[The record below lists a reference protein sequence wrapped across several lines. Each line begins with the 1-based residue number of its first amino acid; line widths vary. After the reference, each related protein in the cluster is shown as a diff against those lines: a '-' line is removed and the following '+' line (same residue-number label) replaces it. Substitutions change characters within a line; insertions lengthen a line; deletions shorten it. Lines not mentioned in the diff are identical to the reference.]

1 MKTKILSLATVSVA
15 LLGLRAQADDAGY
28 AFLKIAPGARAAA
41 MGAFT
46 AVQGDAQALTYNP
59 AGIAGSKERYAV
71 SASHV
76 ELFEDMRLENVVFTH
91 KALGGTMGYSLVYLN
106 EGTMEGRDAQR
117 RPTGDFKSSEYAGQV
132 TYAGQT
138 GMLSYGIGVKG
149 IHSKI
154 ENESGTGYAFDG
166 GVGLH
171 AGNFDFAASVLNLG
185 KGPKLISES
194 SSLPTTLNAGV
205 GYQFRMGLLV
215 TGDVRQNVPERRTTF
230 AVGGELPVYG
240 LIYLRGGYIYDKEN
254 KKDPDQKVPR
264 GMSAGFG
271 LSIATLRVDYAISS
285 LGELGYTHR
294 FTLGFGF

>member
-1 MKTKILSLATVSVA
+1 MKTKMISLAFVTVA
-15 LLGLRAQADDAGY
+15 LSGLSAQADDAGF

-46 AVQGDAQALTYNP
+46 AVKDDVQAMSYNP
-59 AGIAGSKERYAV
+59 AGISGKDRYAL

-76 ELFEDMRLENVVFTH
+76 ELFEDMRLENVMFTH
-91 KALGGTMGYSLVYLN
+91 KAFGGTLGYSLIYLN
-106 EGTMEGRDAQR
+106 EGTLEGRDAQR

-132 TYAGQT
+132 TYAGQA
-138 GMLSYGIGVKG
+138 GPLSYGLGVKG

-166 GVGLH
+166 GAILHVGS
-171 AGNFDFAASVLNLG
+171 FDIAASVLNLG

-194 SSLPTTLNAGV
+194 SSLPTTLNGGV
-205 GYQFRMGLLV
+205 AYQFRMGLLL
-215 TGDVRQNVPERRTTF
+215 TADARQNVPEKRTTF
-230 AVGGELPVYG
+230 ALGGEMPLYG

-254 KKDPDQKVPR
+254 KKDPDRKVPR

-271 LSIATLRVDYAISS
+271 LRVLGQRLDYAILS
-285 LGELGYTHR
+285 LGELGYSHR
-294 FTLGFGF
+294 ITLNLGL